1 MYELEDLTEST
12 VLLRL
17 PAVRQRIGLST
28 ATIYRRIAEGT
39 FPRPLKVGAQSV
51 AWIEAEIQQWL
62 RTCFVRSRQSNLTT
76 VEV

>member
-1 MYELEDLTEST
+1 MYELNDLPSST
-12 VLLRL
+12 TLLRL
-17 PAVRQRIGLST
+17 PAVRQRVGLST
-28 ATIYRRIAEGT
+28 ATIYRLVKQGT
-39 FPRPLKVGAQSV
+39 FPRPLKLGAQSV

>member
-1 MYELEDLTEST
+1 MYELHDLPSST
-12 VLLRL
+12 TLLRL
-17 PAVRQRIGLST
+17 PAVRQRVGLST
-28 ATIYRRIAEGT
+28 ATIYRLVKQGT
-39 FPRPLKVGAQSV
+39 FPRPLKLGAQSV